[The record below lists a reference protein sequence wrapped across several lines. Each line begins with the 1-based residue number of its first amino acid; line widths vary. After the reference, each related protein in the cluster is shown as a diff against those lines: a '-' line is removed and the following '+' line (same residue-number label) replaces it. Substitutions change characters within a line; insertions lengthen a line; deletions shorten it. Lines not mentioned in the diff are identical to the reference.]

1 MLDGSL
7 HTIVER
13 GAAAAAAAAA
23 AENSNNVVGVVMD
36 YL

>member
-23 AENSNNVVGVVMD
+23 ENNVVGVVMD